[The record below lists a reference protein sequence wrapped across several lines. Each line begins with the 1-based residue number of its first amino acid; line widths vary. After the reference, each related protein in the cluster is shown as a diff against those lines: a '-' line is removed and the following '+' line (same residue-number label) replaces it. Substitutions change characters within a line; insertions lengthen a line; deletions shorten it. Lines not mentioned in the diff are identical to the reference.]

1 MRLLCIFL
9 VSLKFSNCY
18 RHYRDHNELERD
30 EIREIIE
37 DYIEDKLEDDG
48 DNENPNIEVDGDDL
62 DEFLFKSDPIR
73 LTGRRSWR
81 GRKIV
86 REVTRPI
93 RQTVDVIR
101 KVVRVV
107 PRVVRTGL
115 DPAGLIRF
123 RSRELL

>member
-1 MRLLCIFL
+1 MQLLFIFL

-18 RHYRDHNELERD
+18 RHYRNNEL
-30 EIREIIE
+30 REIIE
-37 DYIEDKLEDDG
+37 DYIEDQLEDDDG
-48 DNENPNIEVDGDDL
+48 DENSNIEVDEDDL
-62 DEFLFKSDPIR
+62 DEFLFKNDPIR

-123 RSRELL
+123 RIRELL